1 MAKKTENKKS
11 SEKNLG
17 GRPSKLPLI
26 NKEHFEG
33 MCRIQCTKDEI
44 CSIFE
49 IHEETL
55 TKWCHV
61 TYSLGFSDIYK
72 KLSSTGK
79 MSLRRQQFK
88 TAEAGNVTMQ
98 IWLGKQYLGQTD
110 KVESANTNIITETA
124 LDRIENIVKKRFS
137 K

>member
-1 MAKKTENKKS
+1 MAEKKVVKK
-11 SEKNLG
+11 KLG

-33 MCRIQCTKDEI
+33 MCKIQCTKDEM
-44 CSIFE
+44 CAIFQV
-49 IHEETL
+49 HEETL
-55 TKWCHV
+55 TKWCHQE
-61 TYSLGFSDIYK
+61 YSMGFSDIYK

-88 TAEAGNVTMQ
+88 SAENGNVTMQ
-98 IWLGKQYLGQTD
+98 IWLGKQWLGQTD
-110 KVESANTNIITETA
+110 KVESSNINMGTEA
-124 LDRIENIVKKRFS
+124 SLDRIENIIKKRFS

>member
-1 MAKKTENKKS
+1 MAKKIENKETK
-11 SEKNLG
+11 KNLG

-33 MCRIQCTKDEI
+33 MCRIQCTKDEM
-44 CSIFE
+44 CAIFQV
-49 IHEETL
+49 HEETL
-55 TKWCHV
+55 TKWCHA
-61 TYSLGFSDIYK
+61 TYSVGFSDIYK

-88 TAEAGNVTMQ
+88 SAEAGNITMQ

-110 KVESANTNIITETA
+110 KIEQKQEDKLDVLIETLGSAIKNA
-124 LDRIENIVKKRFS
+124 R
-137 K
+137 